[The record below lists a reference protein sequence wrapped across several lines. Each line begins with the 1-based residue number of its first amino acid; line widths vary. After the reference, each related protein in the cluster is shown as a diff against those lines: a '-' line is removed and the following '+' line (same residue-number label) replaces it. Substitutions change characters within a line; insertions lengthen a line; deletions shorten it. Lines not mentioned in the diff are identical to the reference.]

1 MGGSRI
7 CPRAKYP
14 VPNFCNFFFEH
25 GPLTCLVPVPY
36 IVAFVGYNPA
46 AGTYEVPEF
55 VPVRITPCQTSAIF
69 FLGSRICPSAK
80 YPVPNFCNF
89 FMRFPNLSPCEIPR
103 AKLLQFF
110 FEHGPLTC
118 LVPVPYIVAFVGC
131 NPAAGTYEVPEFV
144 PVRNTPCQT
153 SAIFFFSM
161 AHSHAWCQCHT

>member
-55 VPVRITPCQTSAIF
+55 VPVRNTPCQTSAIF
-69 FLGSRICPSAK
+69 LRGSRICPRAK

-89 FMRFPNLSPCEIPR
+89 FMRFPNLSQCEIPRAKLLQFFFFSMAHSHAWCQCHTLSLLSAATLPQVPMRFPNLSPCEIPR

-110 FEHGPLTC
+110 
-118 LVPVPYIVAFVGC
+118 
-131 NPAAGTYEVPEFV
+131 YEVPEFV
-144 PVRNTPCQT
+144 PPC
-153 SAIFFFSM
+153 
-161 AHSHAWCQCHT
+161 